1 MSIEQ
6 KQLDYALD
14 NWDFKEAE
22 RLLKSWSEMNISKR
36 PVYCHFLADTGYL
49 DKSHQ
54 VIESIIVD
62 SYKNTLMNTNEFN
75 VCKYLRKLH
84 FQLDDK
90 FFSNPDFFSRLYY
103 YSMSNQLDLL
113 YNLMKNKGNN
123 INQDSTSEEN
133 MIYNFAINRLI
144 SSSYLDVNMIRDI
157 IKHVSTARNMN
168 IKRKKYITK
177 EIFEYVVLRK
187 ELSEVFFDLNATPH
201 IHTTLI
207 PLIHSLGNKEK
218 GAELLMDRTYAF
230 IKKFNNMKIYSEKN
244 NPRVAICISGMIK
257 SDLSNFNSIV
267 SKLVKPLDADVFIH
281 TWDRQQEWAGSMRAF
296 NFWQRVFG
304 ISNNKVPESLID
316 LNFLKSNYENI
327 YRCLLSDVFSEV
339 DKDKVYKMTK
349 ADNIIYEN
357 ESQFLEKYEINESFA
372 TRGGYNQVKMFYG
385 IYRAFKMVVS
395 KEINE
400 GFQYDYII
408 RLRPDTFIKSS
419 SLDYKG
425 LYELNNLS
433 LAVSSGF
440 GWGLADGMFYSNRS
454 VYERIGLLWEQILS
468 SKKISPFESFE
479 GWDAHRLFGLWLLK
493 QDIQPVDC
501 RFSSSL
507 VIGESVKVPN
517 LLKAIKIDCNKEA
530 YANFPKE
537 TEWLATFL
545 ADKAK

>member
-6 KQLDYALD
+6 KQLDYALG
-14 NWDFKEAE
+14 NWDFEEAKS
-22 RLLKSWSEMNISKR
+22 LLKSWSEMNISKL
-36 PVYCHFLADTGYL
+36 PVYCHFLADIGHL
-49 DKSHQ
+49 DKSNK

-62 SYKNTLMNTNEFN
+62 PYKNTLMNTNEFN

-84 FQLDDK
+84 LQLNDK

-113 YNLMKNKGNN
+113 YKLMKNKGSN
-123 INQDSTSEEN
+123 INQNITSQEN

-144 SSSYLDVNMIRDI
+144 DSSYLDISMIKDI
-157 IKHVSTARNMN
+157 VKHVSIARNMHL
-168 IKRKKYITK
+168 KRKKYIIK
-177 EIFEYVVLRK
+177 KVFEYIVLNK

-201 IHTTLI
+201 VHTTLI
-207 PLIHSLGNKEK
+207 PLIHSINSNER
-218 GAELLMDRTYAF
+218 GAELLMGKAYAS
-230 IKKFNNMKIYSEKN
+230 IKKFNDLKIYSEKN

-257 SDLSNFNSIV
+257 SDISNFDSII
-267 SKLVKPLDADVFIH
+267 SKLVKPLNADVFIH
-281 TWDRQQEWAGSMRAF
+281 TWDRQQDWAGSMRAF

-304 ISNNKVPESLID
+304 ISNNNVPKRLLD
-316 LNFLKSNYENI
+316 LSFLNSNYANI

-339 DKDKVYKMTK
+339 DKNKFYEVSK
-349 ADNIIYEN
+349 ADNVIFEN
-357 ESQFLEKYEINESFA
+357 ECLFLRNYEINEDFA
-372 TRGGYNQVKMFYG
+372 TRGGFNQVKMFYG
-385 IYRAFKMVVS
+385 IYRAFKMVVN

-419 SLDYKG
+419 SLNYKD
-425 LYELNNLS
+425 LYKLNNFS

-454 VYERIGLLWEQILS
+454 VYERIALLWEQILP
-468 SKKISPFESFE
+468 SKNISPFEVFE
-479 GWDAHRLFGLWLLK
+479 GWDAHRLFGLWLVK

-517 LLKAIKIDCNKEA
+517 LLMALQTDCNKEA
-530 YANFPKE
+530 YTNFPEE